1 MLDNFFS
8 AYKEFWIKATD
19 FKGFT
24 SRSDWWLVQLAN
36 LIISFLTIPI
46 FLKTFGFNS
55 YEAFQ
60 DFESGKNPR
69 DVAEDFI
76 SRNNTA
82 ISEVFENF
90 DEEDKDTLDQFL
102 KLTECEMHVF
112 RILEK
117 QIELRKKIRY
127 VDFKKRKK

>member
-1 MLDNFFS
+1 MKKIINKKHNNEPWFN
-8 AYKEFWIKATD
+8 
-19 FKGFT
+19 
-24 SRSDWWLVQLAN
+24 WLTREL
-36 LIISFLTIPI
+36 
-46 FLKTFGFNS
+46 NS

-76 SRNNTA
+76 SRNSTA
-82 ISEVFENF
+82 ISEVFDNF

-117 QIELRKKIRY
+117 QIEFRNKVRF
-127 VDFKKRKK
+127 VDFKKRKE

>member
-1 MLDNFFS
+1 MKKTINKKFN
-8 AYKEFWIKATD
+8 KNEPW
-19 FKGFT
+19 FK
-24 SRSDWWLVQLAN
+24 WLTREL
-36 LIISFLTIPI
+36 
-46 FLKTFGFNS
+46 NS
-55 YEAFQ
+55 YEAFK

-69 DVAEDFI
+69 HVAEDFI
-76 SRNNTA
+76 SRNSTA

-117 QIELRKKIRY
+117 QIESRNKIRF
-127 VDFKKRKK
+127 VDFKKKKKIKN

>member
-1 MLDNFFS
+1 MKESHKMELTMYLIKTNSSNIINKNFKQSEPWFN
-8 AYKEFWIKATD
+8 
-19 FKGFT
+19 
-24 SRSDWWLVQLAN
+24 WLTREL
-36 LIISFLTIPI
+36 
-46 FLKTFGFNS
+46 NS

-76 SRNNTA
+76 SRNSIA

-117 QIELRKKIRY
+117 HIALRNKIRF

>member
-1 MLDNFFS
+1 MKKIIN
-8 AYKEFWIKATD
+8 KKNNKNEPW
-19 FKGFT
+19 FK
-24 SRSDWWLVQLAN
+24 WLLRELNA
-36 LIISFLTIPI
+36 
-46 FLKTFGFNS
+46 

-60 DFESGKNPR
+60 DFELGKNPR

-76 SRNNTA
+76 SRNSIA
-82 ISEVFENF
+82 ISKVFEDF

-117 QIELRKKIRY
+117 QIELRKKVRF
-127 VDFKKRKK
+127 VDFKKRKN

>member
-1 MLDNFFS
+1 MKKIIN
-8 AYKEFWIKATD
+8 KKNNRNEPW
-19 FKGFT
+19 FK
-24 SRSDWWLVQLAN
+24 WL
-36 LIISFLTIPI
+36 TRE
-46 FLKTFGFNS
+46 FNS

-60 DFESGKNPR
+60 DFDFGKNPE

-76 SRNNTA
+76 SSNSSA
-82 ISEVFENF
+82 ISKIFENF

-117 QIELRKKIRY
+117 QIELRNKIRF
-127 VDFKKRKK
+127 VDIKKRKKIKN

>member
-1 MLDNFFS
+1 MKKIIN
-8 AYKEFWIKATD
+8 KKKKRNEPW
-19 FKGFT
+19 FK
-24 SRSDWWLVQLAN
+24 WLTREL
-36 LIISFLTIPI
+36 
-46 FLKTFGFNS
+46 NS

-60 DFESGKNPR
+60 DFDSGKNPR

-76 SRNNTA
+76 SINSIA

-90 DEEDKDTLDQFL
+90 DEEDKDTLEQFL
-102 KLTECEMHVF
+102 KLIECEMHVF

-117 QIELRKKIRY
+117 QIDLRKKIRF

>member
-1 MLDNFFS
+1 MKKTINKKS
-8 AYKEFWIKATD
+8 HENEPW
-19 FKGFT
+19 FK
-24 SRSDWWLVQLAN
+24 WLTREL
-36 LIISFLTIPI
+36 
-46 FLKTFGFNS
+46 NS

-60 DFESGKNPR
+60 YFSSGKNPE
-69 DVAEDFI
+69 DVAEDFV
-76 SRNNTA
+76 SNNSIA

-117 QIELRKKIRY
+117 QIDLRNKIRF
-127 VDFKKRKK
+127 VDFKKRKEIKS

>member
-1 MLDNFFS
+1 MKKIIN
-8 AYKEFWIKATD
+8 KKRNKNEPW
-19 FKGFT
+19 FK
-24 SRSDWWLVQLAN
+24 WLTREL
-36 LIISFLTIPI
+36 
-46 FLKTFGFNS
+46 NS

-60 DFESGKNPR
+60 YFESGKNPQ

-76 SRNNTA
+76 SRNSNA

-117 QIELRKKIRY
+117 QIQLRNKVRF
-127 VDFKKRKK
+127 VDFKKKKMKS

>member
-1 MLDNFFS
+1 MKKIIN
-8 AYKEFWIKATD
+8 KKNNKNEPW
-19 FKGFT
+19 FK
-24 SRSDWWLVQLAN
+24 WLTREL
-36 LIISFLTIPI
+36 
-46 FLKTFGFNS
+46 NS
-55 YEAFQ
+55 YEAFK

-69 DVAEDFI
+69 LVAEDFI
-76 SRNNTA
+76 SRNIIA
-82 ISEVFENF
+82 ISEVFEDF

-117 QIELRKKIRY
+117 QIGLRNKVRF

>member
-1 MLDNFFS
+1 MKKIINKKFN
-8 AYKEFWIKATD
+8 KNEPW
-19 FKGFT
+19 FK
-24 SRSDWWLVQLAN
+24 WLTRELN
-36 LIISFLTIPI
+36 SF
-46 FLKTFGFNS
+46 
-55 YEAFQ
+55 EAFNNF
-60 DFESGKNPR
+60 DLGKNPE

-76 SRNNTA
+76 SSNSGA

-112 RILEK
+112 KILEK
-117 QIELRKKIRY
+117 QIRLRNKIRF